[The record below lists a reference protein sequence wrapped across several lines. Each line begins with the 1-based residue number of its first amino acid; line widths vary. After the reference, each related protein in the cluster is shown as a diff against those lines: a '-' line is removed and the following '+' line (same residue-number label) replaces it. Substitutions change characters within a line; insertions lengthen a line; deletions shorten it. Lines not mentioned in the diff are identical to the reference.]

1 MGVVKQTNI
10 SFPCG
15 SLSLEGVW
23 QLPEGSGPFPAVVLC
38 HPHPAY
44 GGSMCNNVIL
54 ALASTLVSKAI
65 AAFSFNFR
73 GVGRSGG
80 RSGSGI
86 DEQRDVVAAI
96 DFVGSRREVD
106 INNLGLAGYSFG
118 AGVALPVAVKHER
131 VKALALV
138 SLPLGLADID
148 KLKSYPKPKLL
159 ICGSDDFI
167 ASSQEMELIAQE
179 LVPPKQFELIPGAD
193 HFWWGYEE
201 EMAEKVSSF
210 LASFLKRT
218 NT

>member
-1 MGVVKQTNI
+1 MKRTNI

-23 QLPEGSGPFPAVVLC
+23 QLPEGSGPFPVVVLC

-118 AGVALPVAVKHER
+118 AGVALPVAVKDER

-148 KLKSYPKPKLL
+148 ELKSYPKPKLL

-167 ASSQEMELIAQE
+167 ASSQEMELIVQE
-179 LVPPKQFELIPGAD
+179 LAPPKQFELIPGAD